1 MSFFVGSGRIN
12 PRITSKVHQ
21 FPIATSIGCAKIA
34 AVPRIKVARAEVNIT
49 QGELAEKIG
58 VTRQAVN
65 SIELGK
71 YVPSTLL
78 ALKMARRRSAGI
90 HRQVRR

>member
-1 MSFFVGSGRIN
+1 M
-12 PRITSKVHQ
+12 
-21 FPIATSIGCAKIA
+21 
-34 AVPRIKVARAEVNIT
+34 ARAEVNIT

-78 ALKMARRRSAGI
+78 ALKMAQYFGKTVEELFILEDRD
-90 HRQVRR
+90 

>member
-1 MSFFVGSGRIN
+1 M
-12 PRITSKVHQ
+12 
-21 FPIATSIGCAKIA
+21 
-34 AVPRIKVARAEVNIT
+34 ARAEMNIT

-71 YVPSTLL
+71 YVPSTVL
-78 ALKMARRRSAGI
+78 ALKMAKLFGKS
-90 HRQVRR
+90 VEELFLLEDND

>member
-1 MSFFVGSGRIN
+1 MKN
-12 PRITSKVHQ
+12 
-21 FPIATSIGCAKIA
+21 
-34 AVPRIKVARAEVNIT
+34 RIKVARAEMNIT

-78 ALKMARRRSAGI
+78 ALKMAQYFGKTVEELFI
-90 HRQVRR
+90 LEDDEQIVMGH

>member
-1 MSFFVGSGRIN
+1 M
-12 PRITSKVHQ
+12 
-21 FPIATSIGCAKIA
+21 
-34 AVPRIKVARAEVNIT
+34 ARAEMDIT

-71 YVPSTLL
+71 YVPSTVL
-78 ALKMARRRSAGI
+78 ALKMAKLFGKS
-90 HRQVRR
+90 VEELFMLEEND

>member
-1 MSFFVGSGRIN
+1 MFLTRN
-12 PRITSKVHQ
+12 MHRN
-21 FPIATSIGCAKIA
+21 
-34 AVPRIKVARAEVNIT
+34 VPTGI
-49 QGELAEKIG
+49 

-78 ALKMARRRSAGI
+78 ALKMAQYFGKT
-90 HRQVRR
+90 VEELFMLEEGD

>member
-1 MSFFVGSGRIN
+1 M
-12 PRITSKVHQ
+12 
-21 FPIATSIGCAKIA
+21 
-34 AVPRIKVARAEVNIT
+34 ARAEVNIT

-78 ALKMARRRSAGI
+78 ALKMARYFGKT
-90 HRQVRR
+90 VEELFMLEEED

>member
-1 MSFFVGSGRIN
+1 MKNRV
-12 PRITSKVHQ
+12 
-21 FPIATSIGCAKIA
+21 
-34 AVPRIKVARAEVNIT
+34 KVARAELNIT

-71 YVPSTLL
+71 YVPSTVL
-78 ALKMARRRSAGI
+78 ALKMAQLFGKRVEELF
-90 HRQVRR
+90 QLEEDD

>member
-1 MSFFVGSGRIN
+1 MKNRL
-12 PRITSKVHQ
+12 
-21 FPIATSIGCAKIA
+21 
-34 AVPRIKVARAEVNIT
+34 KVARAEMNIT

-71 YVPSTLL
+71 YGPSTVL
-78 ALKMARRRSAGI
+78 ALKMAKLFGKS
-90 HRQVRR
+90 VEELFMLEDND

>member
-1 MSFFVGSGRIN
+1 M
-12 PRITSKVHQ
+12 
-21 FPIATSIGCAKIA
+21 
-34 AVPRIKVARAEVNIT
+34 KVARAEMNIT

-71 YVPSTLL
+71 YVPSTVL
-78 ALKMARRRSAGI
+78 ALKMAKLFGKSVEELF
-90 HRQVRR
+90 QLEEDD

>member
-1 MSFFVGSGRIN
+1 M
-12 PRITSKVHQ
+12 
-21 FPIATSIGCAKIA
+21 
-34 AVPRIKVARAEVNIT
+34 KVARAEMNIT
-49 QGELAEKIG
+49 QGELAERIG

-78 ALKMARRRSAGI
+78 ALKMAKLFRKS
-90 HRQVRR
+90 VEELFMLEEDD

>member
-1 MSFFVGSGRIN
+1 M
-12 PRITSKVHQ
+12 
-21 FPIATSIGCAKIA
+21 
-34 AVPRIKVARAEVNIT
+34 ARAEVNIT

-71 YVPSTLL
+71 YVPSTIL
-78 ALKMARRRSAGI
+78 ALKMAQYFGKTVEELFILEDRD
-90 HRQVRR
+90 

>member
-1 MSFFVGSGRIN
+1 M
-12 PRITSKVHQ
+12 
-21 FPIATSIGCAKIA
+21 
-34 AVPRIKVARAEVNIT
+34 ARAEMDIT

-71 YVPSTLL
+71 YVPSTVL
-78 ALKMARRRSAGI
+78 ALKMAKLFGKRVEELF
-90 HRQVRR
+90 QLEEDD